1 MLQRE
6 YMNKQIIEEISAF
19 KREFD
24 PMLIDVFEHEISEAA
39 QVSNELGWMLSTMKT
54 FALSGGKRLRPF
66 LFTESVLGLS
76 EVYGVSYSRKDVMR
90 LAVFLELIHL
100 ELLVLDDIMDKSPTR
115 HGVETVHIQ
124 EQKKFAYEFGERD
137 AEHFGISAGIIS
149 GIIFGN
155 VAMKVAARLSSSF
168 NSEHLLRVIQY
179 YNDVVIKTAYGQ
191 FHDMYAASKD
201 MVPEERVHMIHVY
214 KTAKYTIEG
223 PLVAGALLHD
233 PKIDT
238 QKISSF
244 AEPLGVAFQIVDD
257 LIGTFGTD
265 EHIGKS
271 VMSDFE
277 EGKHTFLTVKAHE
290 LLSEADSKEFS
301 ALLAKSAPT
310 RDDFEAFRS
319 FIEASG
325 SKAYSEELA
334 AQYLEESLQNL
345 AQSAYNESVKERLRS
360 LAQFIVHRDY

>member
-1 MLQRE
+1 
-6 YMNKQIIEEISAF
+6 MNRQILDEVKAF
-19 KREFD
+19 KKDFD
-24 PMLIDVFEHEISEAA
+24 PLLLNVLEQEVADAA
-39 QVSNELGWMLSTMKT
+39 HVSTELGWMLNTMKT

-66 LFTESVLGLS
+66 LFTESVLGLN
-76 EVYGVSYSRKDVMR
+76 EVYDVSYSREDIMH

-100 ELLVLDDIMDKSPTR
+100 ELLVLDDIMDKSSTR

-137 AEHFGISAGIIS
+137 AEHFGVSAGIIS
-149 GIIFGN
+149 GIVFGN
-155 VAMKVAARLSSSF
+155 VAMKVAAQPASSF
-168 NSEHLLRVIQY
+168 NPQNVLRMIQY

-201 MVPEERVHMIHVY
+201 VVTEERVHMIHVY

-223 PLVAGALLHD
+223 PLVAGGLLHD
-233 PKIDT
+233 PNIDI

-244 AEPLGVAFQIVDD
+244 AEPLGVAFQVVDD

-290 LLSEADSKEFS
+290 LLSDSDSREF
-301 ALLAKSAPT
+301 ALLLAKKSPT
-310 RDDFEAFRS
+310 REDFDAFRS
-319 FIEASG
+319 YIETSG
-325 SKAYSEELA
+325 SRKYSEELA
-334 AQYLEESLQNL
+334 VKYLEESLQNL
-345 AQSAYNESVKERLRS
+345 AQSAYNESVKERLTS